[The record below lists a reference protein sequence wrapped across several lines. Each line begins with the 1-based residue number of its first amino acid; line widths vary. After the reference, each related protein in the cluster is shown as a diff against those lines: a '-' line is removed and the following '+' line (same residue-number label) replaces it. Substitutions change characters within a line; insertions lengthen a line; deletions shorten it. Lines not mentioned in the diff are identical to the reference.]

1 VVATLFRSTIPGFF
15 LLAFVLCSEGQAQT
29 EAELFTAKNMV
40 FAEAGGNAVRYAASY
55 GRIFHQKGMLKLS
68 GSAGF
73 SMWYFNTSERY
84 YNTSRTTYW
93 LPAFPLEIS
102 AFLGR
107 SKHHLEIGTG
117 ITPNLAV
124 TARRDPSTSRFRDK
138 VALGAN
144 VPIRVGYRYQK
155 PEGGFFFRVGYTPS
169 FWLRGSE
176 GNIMF
181 DPIWAGIS
189 LGMSF

>member
-1 VVATLFRSTIPGFF
+1 MLPIFKSVIGTIA
-15 LLAFVLCSEGQAQT
+15 LALVISFDGCAQT
-29 EAELFTAKNMV
+29 EAELFTAKNTV
-40 FAEAGGNAVRYAASY
+40 FVEAGGNAVRYAASY

-84 YNTSRTTYW
+84 YNTSRSIYW
-93 LPAFPLEIS
+93 LPALPLEIS
-102 AFLGR
+102 AFLGK

-124 TARRDPSTSRFRDK
+124 AARRDPVTSRFRHK
-138 VALGAN
+138 VILAAN

-155 PEGGFFFRVGYTPS
+155 PEGGFFFRVAYTPS
-169 FWLRGSE
+169 FWLRGLE

-189 LGMSF
+189 LGKSF